1 MGAMTGG
8 GVTNRSAQ
16 PHAPQTIKAIV
27 ASVAPM
33 ENLEQFLID
42 DLTAEQQELFYR
54 LLEQA

>member
-1 MGAMTGG
+1 MTGG